1 MTKEKEKKE
10 HNYCIPSPLASLMNK
25 IDDRTQ
31 MEASL
36 LSMSMLLVG
45 LMFFTVYM
53 GFFSNM
59 SLIAKIMT
67 IFNGLCGFIF
77 LFSYLVTTFN
87 QYQALMETQEIIG
100 SFGTDEPFPTGSSPN
115 KSFPKTSTQINPITE
130 ITNKVP
136 SNSNL
141 KQMKGGLD

>member
-1 MTKEKEKKE
+1 MENKEKEE

-36 LSMSMLLVG
+36 LSMSFLLIG
-45 LMFFTVYM
+45 LLFFGVYAVV
-53 GFFSNM
+53 FSNFN
-59 SLIAKIMT
+59 LWAKIMT
-67 IFNGLCGFIF
+67 GFNTLCGFIF

-100 SFGTDEPFPTGSSPN
+100 NFGTEEPFPTGS
-115 KSFPKTSTQINPITE
+115 E
-130 ITNKVP
+130 IEKNI
-136 SNSNL
+136 NSNL
-141 KQMKGGLD
+141 EQVKGGLD